1 MSNQMMTTDDH
12 ELPQQPNEQEIDNF
26 RQKAAGFLSRP
37 ENLKKIKDMVGKGN
51 RLTLNIDDIRRSD
64 PGLASFI
71 LKSPLAAIRV
81 FEENLN
87 AQASQFTGNDQKG
100 GEKQA
105 QSLDAQ
111 FPKKVQIYYINFE
124 GNMGQNF
131 VTPRG
136 LKSTLLNELVQV
148 QGIVTRMSIVKP
160 KIQTSVHY
168 CEATKKGH
176 IKHYTD

>member
-1 MSNQMMTTDDH
+1 M
-12 ELPQQPNEQEIDNF
+12 
-26 RQKAAGFLSRP
+26 
-37 ENLKKIKDMVGKGN
+37 
-51 RLTLNIDDIRRSD
+51 
-64 PGLASFI
+64 
-71 LKSPLAAIRV
+71 
-81 FEENLN
+81 
-87 AQASQFTGNDQKG
+87 
-100 GEKQA
+100 
-105 QSLDAQ
+105 DAQ

>member
-87 AQASQFTGNDQKG
+87 AQASQFTGND
-100 GEKQA
+100 
-105 QSLDAQ
+105 
-111 FPKKVQIYYINFE
+111 
-124 GNMGQNF
+124 
-131 VTPRG
+131 
-136 LKSTLLNELVQV
+136 
-148 QGIVTRMSIVKP
+148 
-160 KIQTSVHY
+160 
-168 CEATKKGH
+168 
-176 IKHYTD
+176 